1 MAPAM
6 LQGGAVPKRMR
17 PAADGP
23 ANVLAIGTAVP
34 PFVHET
40 STYPDYYLTMTN
52 CNHKTE
58 LLAKFKKISEYHL
71 H

>member
-1 MAPAM
+1 LSKRTVTMAPA
-6 LQGGAVPKRMR
+6 QRMR
-17 PAADGP
+17 PAAEGP

-34 PFVHET
+34 PFVYET
-40 STYPDYYLTMTN
+40 STFPDSYFTMTYS
-52 CNHKTE
+52 NHKTE